1 MNTIHQHIIF
11 KTKPE
16 TMNKLL
22 IISAVAATVIL
33 AACGGGAKDAK
44 GDLNDKKVK
53 LEKLKTDKSKLD
65 ADIKKLEEEIAK
77 ADPSAR
83 KDRAKLVS
91 ATPVTQQDFTHYIE
105 LQGKVDAKDVVVVS
119 PRGMPAQ
126 VRQIH
131 VKRGDMVKK
140 GQLLLK
146 LDDAIML
153 QQLEG
158 LNTQLEYAKNI
169 YNRTKNLWDQGIG
182 TEVQLITAKNSVDNL
197 DRQVA
202 TLKENWRTS
211 FVYAPISG
219 IADVVDIKV
228 GEIFNGASPMGP
240 QLQIVNT
247 GSMKVVTEVPENYQT
262 KVKKGSQ
269 LVISIP
275 DAGIDSLNATINV
288 LGASI
293 ASTTRGFVTEANI
306 PSLPG
311 LRLNQV
317 ASVKIKD
324 YYAPNAI
331 TVPLN
336 VVQTDEN
343 GKYVYVIATEGG
355 ITKARKKTV
364 IVGENFGGMVE
375 IKGNSLLP
383 TDMIITEGYQ
393 TVYDGQTVTTV
404 TK

>member
-1 MNTIHQHIIF
+1 
-11 KTKPE
+11 
-16 TMNKLL
+16 MNKFLMML
-22 IISAVAATVIL
+22 TVATAVIITS
-33 AACGGGAKDAK
+33 CSGGAKDAK

-65 ADIKKLEEEIAK
+65 ADIKKLEDEIAK

-91 ATPVTQQDFTHYIE
+91 AAPVTQQDFTHYIE
-105 LQGKVDAKDVVVVS
+105 LQGKVDASDIVVVT

-131 VKRGDMVKK
+131 VKRGDVVKK

-169 YNRTKNLWDQGIG
+169 YNRRKNLWEQGIG
-182 TEVQLITAKNSVDNL
+182 TEVELITAKNSVDNL

-219 IADVVDIKV
+219 IADVVNIKA
-228 GEIFNGASPMGP
+228 GEIFNGVSAMGP
-240 QLQIVNT
+240 QIQIVNT
-247 GSMKVVTEVPENYQT
+247 SGMKVVTEVPENYQT

-269 LVISIP
+269 LIIAIP
-275 DAGIDSLNATINV
+275 DAGIDSLNATISV
-288 LGASI
+288 IGASI
-293 ASTTRGFVTEANI
+293 ASTTRGFVTEAKI
-306 PSLPG
+306 TSLPG

-324 YYAPNAI
+324 YHSPNAI

-336 VVQTDEN
+336 VVQTDEH
-343 GKYVYVIATEGG
+343 GKYVYVIATEGDLK
-355 ITKARKKTV
+355 KARKKSV
-364 IVGENFGGMVE
+364 IIGE
-375 IKGNSLLP
+375 K
-383 TDMIITEGYQ
+383 
-393 TVYDGQTVTTV
+393 
-404 TK
+404 

>member
-1 MNTIHQHIIF
+1 
-11 KTKPE
+11 
-16 TMNKLL
+16 MNKFLMMLTVATAL
-22 IISAVAATVIL
+22 IIAS
-33 AACGGGAKDAK
+33 CSGGAKEAK

-65 ADIKKLEEEIAK
+65 ADIKKLEDEIAK
-77 ADPSAR
+77 ADPSGR

-91 ATPVTQQDFTHYIE
+91 ANPVTQQDFTHYIE
-105 LQGKVDAKDVVVVS
+105 LQGKVDASDIVVVT
-119 PRGMPAQ
+119 PRGMAAQ

-146 LDDAIML
+146 LDDAVML

-202 TLKENWRTS
+202 TLRENWRTS

-219 IADVVDIKV
+219 IADVVNIKA
-228 GEIFNGASPMGP
+228 GEIFSGATPMGP
-240 QLQIVNT
+240 QIQIVNT
-247 GSMKVVTEVPENYQT
+247 SGMKVVTEVPENYQT

-269 LVISIP
+269 IIISIP
-275 DAGIDSLNATINV
+275 DAGIDSLNATISV

-293 ASTTRGFVTEANI
+293 ASTTRGFVTEAKI

-311 LRLNQV
+311 LRLNQI

-324 YYAPNAI
+324 YHAPDAI

-336 VVQTDEN
+336 VVQTDEH
-343 GKYVYVIATEGG
+343 GKYVYVIATENG
-355 ITKARKKTV
+355 IKKARKKSV
-364 IVGENFGGMVE
+364 IVGENFGGVVE

-383 TDMIITEGYQ
+383 TDLIITEGYQ

-404 TK
+404 AN

>member
-1 MNTIHQHIIF
+1 
-11 KTKPE
+11 
-16 TMNKLL
+16 MNKFLMML
-22 IISAVAATVIL
+22 TVSTAVIITS
-33 AACGGGAKDAK
+33 CSGGAKDAK

-65 ADIKKLEEEIAK
+65 ADIKKLEDEIAK

-91 ATPVTQQDFTHYIE
+91 AAPVTQQDFTHYIE
-105 LQGKVDAKDVVVVS
+105 LQGKVDASDIVVVT

-131 VKRGDMVKK
+131 VKRGDVVKK

-169 YNRTKNLWDQGIG
+169 YNRRKNLWEQGIG
-182 TEVQLITAKNSVDNL
+182 TEVELITAKNSVDNL

-219 IADVVDIKV
+219 IADVVNIKA
-228 GEIFNGASPMGP
+228 GEIFNGVSAMGP
-240 QLQIVNT
+240 QIQIVNT
-247 GSMKVVTEVPENYQT
+247 SGMKVVTEVPENYQT

-269 LVISIP
+269 LIIAIP
-275 DAGIDSLNATINV
+275 DAGIDSLNATISV
-288 LGASI
+288 IGASI
-293 ASTTRGFVTEANI
+293 ASTTRGFVTEAKI

-324 YYAPNAI
+324 YHSPNAI

-336 VVQTDEN
+336 VVQTDEH
-343 GKYVYVIATEGG
+343 GKYVYVIATEGDLK
-355 ITKARKKTV
+355 KARKKSV
-364 IVGENFGGMVE
+364 IIGENFGGVVE

-383 TDMIITEGYQ
+383 TDLIITEGYQ

-404 TK
+404 AN

>member
-1 MNTIHQHIIF
+1 
-11 KTKPE
+11 
-16 TMNKLL
+16 MNKFLMML
-22 IISAVAATVIL
+22 TVATAVIITS
-33 AACGGGAKDAK
+33 CSGGAKDAK

-91 ATPVTQQDFTHYIE
+91 ATLVTQQDFTHYIE
-105 LQGKVDAKDVVVVS
+105 LQGKVDASDIVVVT

-131 VKRGDMVKK
+131 VKRGDVVKK

-146 LDDAIML
+146 LDDAIIL

-169 YNRTKNLWDQGIG
+169 YNRRKNLWEQGIG
-182 TEVQLITAKNSVDNL
+182 TEVELITAKNSVDNL

-211 FVYAPISG
+211 FVYAPIGG
-219 IADVVDIKV
+219 IADVVNIKA
-228 GEIFNGASPMGP
+228 GEIFNGVSANGP
-240 QLQIVNT
+240 QIQIVNT
-247 GSMKVVTEVPENYQT
+247 SGMKVVTEVPENYQT

-269 LVISIP
+269 LIISVP
-275 DAGIDSLNATINV
+275 DAGIDSLNATISV
-288 LGASI
+288 IGASI
-293 ASTTRGFVTEANI
+293 ASTTRGFVTEAKI

-324 YYAPNAI
+324 YHSPNAI

-336 VVQTDEN
+336 VVQTDEH
-343 GKYVYVIATEGG
+343 GKYVYVIATEGNVK
-355 ITKARKKTV
+355 KARKKSV
-364 IVGENFGGMVE
+364 IIGENFGGVVE

-404 TK
+404 AN

>member
-1 MNTIHQHIIF
+1 
-11 KTKPE
+11 
-16 TMNKLL
+16 MNKFLMIL
-22 IISAVAATVIL
+22 TVATAVIIAS
-33 AACGGGAKDAK
+33 CSGGAKDAK

-91 ATPVTQQDFTHYIE
+91 ATLVTQQDFIHYIE
-105 LQGKVDAKDVVVVS
+105 LQGKVDASDIVVVT

-131 VKRGDMVKK
+131 VKRGDVVKK

-169 YNRTKNLWDQGIG
+169 YSRRKNLWEQGIG
-182 TEVQLITAKNSVDNL
+182 TEVELITAKNSVDNL

-211 FVYAPISG
+211 FVYAPIGG
-219 IADVVDIKV
+219 IADVVNIKA
-228 GEIFNGASPMGP
+228 GEIFNGVSANGP
-240 QLQIVNT
+240 QIQIVNT
-247 GSMKVVTEVPENYQT
+247 SGMKVVTEVPENYQT
-262 KVKKGSQ
+262 KVRKGSQ
-269 LVISIP
+269 LIISIP
-275 DAGIDSLNATINV
+275 DAGIDSLNATISV
-288 LGASI
+288 IGASI
-293 ASTTRGFVTEANI
+293 ASTTRGFVTEAKI

-324 YYAPNAI
+324 YHSPNAI

-336 VVQTDEN
+336 VVQTDEH
-343 GKYVYVIATEGG
+343 GKYVYVIATEGNVK
-355 ITKARKKTV
+355 KARKKSV
-364 IVGENFGGMVE
+364 IIGENFGGVVE

-404 TK
+404 AN

>member
-1 MNTIHQHIIF
+1 
-11 KTKPE
+11 
-16 TMNKLL
+16 MNKFLMML
-22 IISAVAATVIL
+22 TVATAMIITS
-33 AACGGGAKDAK
+33 CGGSAKEAK

-91 ATPVTQQDFTHYIE
+91 AALVTQQDFTHYIE
-105 LQGKVDAKDVVVVS
+105 LQGKVDASDVVIVT

-126 VRQIH
+126 VRDIH
-131 VKRGDMVKK
+131 VKRGDIVKK

-146 LDDAIML
+146 LDDAIIL

-202 TLKENWRTS
+202 TLKENWKTS

-219 IADVVDIKV
+219 IADVVNIKA
-228 GEIFNGASPMGP
+228 GEIFNGVSAMGP
-240 QLQIVNT
+240 QIQIVNT
-247 GSMKVVTEVPENYQT
+247 SGMKVVTEVPENYQT
-262 KVKKGSQ
+262 KVAKGSQ
-269 LVISIP
+269 LVIAIP
-275 DAGIDSLNATINV
+275 DAGIDSLHATISV
-288 LGASI
+288 IGASI
-293 ASTTRGFVTEANI
+293 ASTTRGFVTEAKI

-324 YYAPNAI
+324 YHSPNAI

-336 VVQTDEN
+336 VVQTDEH
-343 GKYVYVIATEGG
+343 GKYVYVIATEGNVK
-355 ITKARKKTV
+355 KARKKSV
-364 IVGENFGGMVE
+364 IIGENFGGVVE

-393 TVYDGQTVTTV
+393 TVYDGQTVTTTDAV
-404 TK
+404 VKG

>member
-1 MNTIHQHIIF
+1 
-11 KTKPE
+11 
-16 TMNKLL
+16 MNKFLMML
-22 IISAVAATVIL
+22 TVAIAVIITS
-33 AACGGGAKDAK
+33 CSGGAKDAK

-91 ATPVTQQDFTHYIE
+91 AAPVTQQDFTHYIE
-105 LQGKVDAKDVVVVS
+105 LQGKVDASDIVVVT

-131 VKRGDMVKK
+131 VKRGDVVKK

-146 LDDAIML
+146 LDDAIIL

-202 TLKENWRTS
+202 TLKENWKTS

-219 IADVVDIKV
+219 IADIVDIKA
-228 GEIFNGASPMGP
+228 GEIFNGVSASGP
-240 QLQIVNT
+240 QIQIVNT
-247 GSMKVVTEVPENYQT
+247 SGMKVVTEVPENYQT
-262 KVKKGSQ
+262 KVRKGSQ
-269 LVISIP
+269 LIISIP
-275 DAGIDSLNATINV
+275 DAGIDSLNATISV
-288 LGASI
+288 IGASI
-293 ASTTRGFVTEANI
+293 ASTTRGFVTEAKI

-324 YYAPNAI
+324 YHSPNAI

-336 VVQTDEN
+336 VVQTDEH
-343 GKYVYVIATEGG
+343 GKYVYVIATEGDVK
-355 ITKARKKTV
+355 KARKKSV
-364 IVGENFGGMVE
+364 IIGENFGGVVE

-383 TDMIITEGYQ
+383 TDLIITEGYQ

-404 TK
+404 AN

>member
-1 MNTIHQHIIF
+1 
-11 KTKPE
+11 
-16 TMNKLL
+16 MNKFLMMLTVATAL
-22 IISAVAATVIL
+22 IIAS
-33 AACGGGAKDAK
+33 CSGGAKDAK

-65 ADIKKLEEEIAK
+65 ADIKQLEEEIAK

-91 ATPVTQQDFTHYIE
+91 ASPVTQQDFTHYIE
-105 LQGKVDAKDVVVVS
+105 LQGKVDASDIVVVT

-146 LDDAIML
+146 LDDAIIL

-219 IADVVDIKV
+219 IADVVNIKA
-228 GEIFNGASPMGP
+228 GEIFNGVSANGP
-240 QLQIVNT
+240 QIQIVNT
-247 GSMKVVTEVPENYQT
+247 SGMKVVTEVPENYQT

-269 LVISIP
+269 LIISIP
-275 DAGIDSLNATINV
+275 DAGIDSLNATISV
-288 LGASI
+288 IGASI
-293 ASTTRGFVTEANI
+293 ASTTRGFVTEAKI

-324 YYAPNAI
+324 YHAPNAI

-336 VVQTDEN
+336 VVQTDEH
-343 GKYVYVIATEGG
+343 GKYVYVIATEGDVK
-355 ITKARKKTV
+355 KARKKSV
-364 IVGENFGGMVE
+364 LIGENFGGVVE

-383 TDMIITEGYQ
+383 TDLIITEGYQ

-404 TK
+404 AN

>member
-1 MNTIHQHIIF
+1 
-11 KTKPE
+11 
-16 TMNKLL
+16 MNKFLMML
-22 IISAVAATVIL
+22 TVATAVIITS
-33 AACGGGAKDAK
+33 CSGGAKDAK

-65 ADIKKLEEEIAK
+65 ADIKKLEDEIAK

-91 ATPVTQQDFTHYIE
+91 AAPVTQQDFTHYIE
-105 LQGKVDAKDVVVVS
+105 LQGKVDASDIVVVT

-131 VKRGDMVKK
+131 VKRGDVVKK

-169 YNRTKNLWDQGIG
+169 YNRRKNLWEQGIG
-182 TEVQLITAKNSVDNL
+182 TEVELITAKNSVDNL

-219 IADVVDIKV
+219 IADVVNIKA
-228 GEIFNGASPMGP
+228 GEIFNGVSAMGP
-240 QLQIVNT
+240 QIQIVNT
-247 GSMKVVTEVPENYQT
+247 SGMKVVTEVPENYQT
-262 KVKKGSQ
+262 KVQKGSQ
-269 LVISIP
+269 LIISIP
-275 DAGIDSLNATINV
+275 DAGIDSLNATISV
-288 LGASI
+288 IGASI
-293 ASTTRGFVTEANI
+293 GSTTRGFVTEAKI

-324 YYAPNAI
+324 YHSPNAI

-336 VVQTDEN
+336 VVQTDEH
-343 GKYVYVIATEGG
+343 GKYVYVIATEGDLK
-355 ITKARKKTV
+355 KARKKSV
-364 IVGENFGGMVE
+364 IIGENFGGVVE

-383 TDMIITEGYQ
+383 TDLIITEGYQ

-404 TK
+404 AN

>member
-1 MNTIHQHIIF
+1 
-11 KTKPE
+11 
-16 TMNKLL
+16 MNKFLMML
-22 IISAVAATVIL
+22 IVASALIVAS
-33 AACGGGAKDAK
+33 CSGGAKDAK

-105 LQGKVDAKDVVVVS
+105 LQGKVDASDIVVVT

-126 VRQIH
+126 VKQIH
-131 VKRGDMVKK
+131 VKRGDVVKK

-146 LDDAIML
+146 LDDAIIL

-202 TLKENWRTS
+202 TLKENWKTS

-219 IADVVDIKV
+219 IADVVDIKA
-228 GEIFNGASPMGP
+228 GEIFNGVSAMGP
-240 QLQIVNT
+240 QIQIVNT
-247 GSMKVVTEVPENYQT
+247 SGMKVVTEVPENYQT

-269 LVISIP
+269 LIISIP
-275 DAGIDSLNATINV
+275 DAGIDSLNATISV
-288 LGASI
+288 IGASI
-293 ASTTRGFVTEANI
+293 ASTTRGFVTEAKI

-324 YYAPNAI
+324 YHSPNAI

-336 VVQTDEN
+336 VVQTDEH
-343 GKYVYVIATEGG
+343 GKYVYVIATEGDVK
-355 ITKARKKTV
+355 KARKKSV
-364 IVGENFGGMVE
+364 IIGENFGGVVE

-383 TDMIITEGYQ
+383 TDLIITEGYQ

-404 TK
+404 AN

>member
-1 MNTIHQHIIF
+1 
-11 KTKPE
+11 
-16 TMNKLL
+16 MNKFLMML
-22 IISAVAATVIL
+22 TVAIAVIITS
-33 AACGGGAKDAK
+33 CSGGAKDAK

-91 ATPVTQQDFTHYIE
+91 AAPVTQQDFTHYIE
-105 LQGKVDAKDVVVVS
+105 LQGKVDASDIVVVT

-131 VKRGDMVKK
+131 VKRGDVVKK

-146 LDDAIML
+146 LDDAIIL

-202 TLKENWRTS
+202 TLKENWKTS

-219 IADVVDIKV
+219 IADIVDIKA
-228 GEIFNGASPMGP
+228 GEIFNGVSASGP
-240 QLQIVNT
+240 QIQIVNT
-247 GSMKVVTEVPENYQT
+247 SGMKVVTEVPENYQT
-262 KVKKGSQ
+262 KVRKGSQ
-269 LVISIP
+269 LIITIP
-275 DAGIDSLNATINV
+275 DAGIDSLNATISV
-288 LGASI
+288 IGASI
-293 ASTTRGFVTEANI
+293 ASTTRGFVTEAKI

-324 YYAPNAI
+324 YHSPNAI

-336 VVQTDEN
+336 VVQTDEH
-343 GKYVYVIATEGG
+343 GKYVYVIATEGDVK
-355 ITKARKKTV
+355 KARKKSV
-364 IVGENFGGMVE
+364 IIGENFGGVVE

-383 TDMIITEGYQ
+383 TDLIITEGYQ

-404 TK
+404 AN